1 MFVTPSWD
9 VALLDFTHFIR
20 GGFICHGTIKE
31 PPNGI
36 RIHRYIGAIPLH
48 GGAAQDNWGNFG
60 NGNSSRTKKGIFSLL
75 NVAILVLEASALP
88 LKV

>member
-1 MFVTPSWD
+1 MVP
-9 VALLDFTHFIR
+9 LRKLQ
-20 GGFICHGTIKE
+20 
-31 PPNGI
+31 NGI

-48 GGAAQDNWGNFG
+48 GSAAQDNWGNFG
-60 NGNSSRTKKGIFSLL
+60 NQKQPPGKKGIFPLL